1 MMKKLKKI
9 LKLVIVNVIV
19 FAALLEVIAAAVY
32 FLKYKALFYTHANAP
47 LEFVIGERGERGER
61 GEPGID
67 RRVEQLT
74 QLTDKRFH
82 PFFGYTH
89 RVGSG
94 GTNNYGF
101 YCPYDY
107 PFKREKA
114 NRYIIGI
121 FGGSVAN
128 GFYVDGVERLT
139 KRLKQH
145 PFFAGKEIIYLNYA
159 LGGYKQPQ
167 QLEVLAY
174 FLAVGQELD
183 MVLNIDGFNEI
194 VFCFNNSRL
203 NVDIAM
209 PSAQHFLPMKDLMD
223 SRTMTGEQLDSIAK
237 IQNYKKTFS
246 GVIEKIKH
254 TKSASL
260 YLVYAS
266 YGKFLYKQY
275 RGELV
280 RFDGLIKAAKPGD
293 ESSIVNIKY
302 TPGVGSEPVL
312 LAQVATLWYRSSF
325 MMNSMMA
332 GGLGRGGRYFH
343 FLQPNQYYSKKVF
356 TGKEQRDALDN
367 GSVYGGLVKKGYPVL
382 EKAVGV
388 LRQNGVKAFSAVGIF
403 DKVKEAVYIDNCCHF
418 NRLGNEI
425 FADFMADYILKE
437 MKR

>member
-1 MMKKLKKI
+1 MKKLKNI
-9 LKLVIVNVIV
+9 FKLVIVNVIV
-19 FAALLEVIAAAVY
+19 FAVLLELIAAAVY
-32 FLKYKALFYTHANAP
+32 FFKYKAFFYTHTNAP
-47 LEFVIGERGERGER
+47 LEFTIGEP
-61 GEPGID
+61 GEPGIE
-67 RRVEQLT
+67 RKAEQLT

-89 RVGSG
+89 QVGSS

-101 YCPYDY
+101 YCPHDY
-107 PFKREKA
+107 PFKRQKS
-114 NRYIIGI
+114 NQYIIGI

-139 KRLKQH
+139 ARLKQH
-145 PFFAGKEIIYLNYA
+145 PLFADKEIIYLNYA

-167 QLEVLAY
+167 QLEALAY

-183 MVLNIDGFNEI
+183 MALNIDGFNEI
-194 VFCFNNSRL
+194 IFCFNNNRL

-223 SRTMTGEQLDSIAK
+223 SRTMTGAQLDAIAN
-237 IQNYKKTFS
+237 IQNYKKNLS
-246 GVIEKIKH
+246 GVIEKLKH

-266 YGKFLYKQY
+266 YARFLYKQY

-280 RFDGLIKAAKPGD
+280 RFDGLIKAAKPG
-293 ESSIVNIKY
+293 EQNSIVNIKY
-302 TPGVGSEPVL
+302 SPEVGSEPAL

-332 GGLGRGGRYFH
+332 GGLSAGGRYFH
-343 FLQPNQYYSKKVF
+343 FLQPNQYYSGKIF
-356 TGKEQRDALDN
+356 TGKEQRDALGD
-367 GSVYGGLVKKGYPVL
+367 GSVYADLVKKGYPVF
-382 EKAVGV
+382 EKVVNV
-388 LRQNGVKAFSAVGIF
+388 LRRNGVKAFSAVGVF
-403 DKVKEAVYIDNCCHF
+403 DKVRETVFIDQCCHF

-425 FADFMADYILKE
+425 LADFMVDCILKE
-437 MKR
+437 MK

>member
-1 MMKKLKKI
+1 MMRKFKNI
-9 LKLVIVNVIV
+9 LKLIIVNVIV
-19 FAALLEVIAAAVY
+19 FAALLELISVAVY
-32 FLKYKALFYTHANAP
+32 FFKYKVLFYTHANTP
-47 LEFVIGERGERGER
+47 LEYTI
-61 GEPGID
+61 GEPGEPGAD
-67 RRVEQLT
+67 RRAEQLT

-89 RVGSG
+89 QVSSS

-101 YCPYDY
+101 YCPSDY
-107 PFKREKA
+107 PLKREKV
-114 NRYIIGI
+114 NQYIIGI

-128 GFYVDGVERLT
+128 GFYVDGVKRLT
-139 KRLKQH
+139 ARLKQH

-167 QLEVLAY
+167 QLEALAY

-183 MVLNIDGFNEI
+183 IVLNIDGFNEI
-194 VFCFNNSRL
+194 VFCFNNNRL

-223 SRTMTGEQLDSIAK
+223 NRTMSSEKLDSINR
-237 IQNYKKTFS
+237 IQNYKRGLS
-246 GVIEKIKH
+246 GVIEKLKH

-266 YGKFLYKQY
+266 YGKFLYKKY
-275 RGELV
+275 RSELV
-280 RFDGLIKAAKPGD
+280 RFDVLIKSVKSGD
-293 ESSIVNIKY
+293 EASIVNIKY
-302 TPGVGSEPVL
+302 TSGVGSEPAL

-332 GGLGRGGRYFH
+332 GGLSVGGRYFH

-356 TGKEQRDALDN
+356 TGKEQRDALDD
-367 GSVYGGLVKKGYPVL
+367 GSVYEGLVKKGYPVFD
-382 EKAVGV
+382 KVVGV
-388 LRQNGVKAFSAVGIF
+388 LRRNGVKAFSAVGIF
-403 DKVKEAVYIDNCCHF
+403 DKVKEEVFIDQCCHF

-425 FADFMADYILKE
+425 FADFMSDCILKE
-437 MKR
+437 WI

>member
-1 MMKKLKKI
+1 MMKKFKSI

-32 FLKYKALFYTHANAP
+32 FYKYKVFFYTHANAP
-47 LEFVIGERGERGER
+47 LEYTIGAP
-61 GEPGID
+61 GEPGAD
-67 RRVEQLT
+67 RRTEQLT

-89 RVGSG
+89 QVGSS

-101 YCPYDY
+101 YCPHDY

-114 NRYIIGI
+114 NQYIIGI
-121 FGGSVAN
+121 FGGSVAH

-139 KRLKQH
+139 ARLKQN

-167 QLEVLAY
+167 QLEALAY
-174 FLAVGQELD
+174 FLAIGQELD

-194 VFCFNNSRL
+194 VFCFNNNRL

-223 SRTMTGEQLDSIAK
+223 SRTMTGEKLDSIAK
-237 IQNYKKTFS
+237 IQYYKKVLS
-246 GVIEKIKH
+246 GVSEKLKH

-275 RGELV
+275 RSELV
-280 RFDGLIKAAKPGD
+280 QFDGLIKAAKPGEED
-293 ESSIVNIKY
+293 SIVNIKY
-302 TPGVGSEPVL
+302 SPEVGSEPAL

-332 GGLGRGGRYFH
+332 GGLSEGGRYFH
-343 FLQPNQYYSKKVF
+343 FLQPNQYYSRKVF
-356 TGKEQRDALDN
+356 TDKEQRDALDN
-367 GSVYGGLVKKGYPVL
+367 GSAYEGLVKKGYPVL
-382 EKAVGV
+382 EKVVGV
-388 LRQNGVKAFSAVGIF
+388 LRQNGVMAFSTVGIF
-403 DKVKEAVYIDNCCHF
+403 DKVKEAVFIDQCCHF
-418 NRLGNEI
+418 NRLGNELL
-425 FADFMADYILKE
+425 ADFMVECILRE
-437 MKR
+437 MK